1 MDNFHL
7 FQIPTDLELFNWND
21 KSPEVSRGG
30 VAGEQGHQGAAGES
44 RGHGQSYQGE
54 PAGALTL
61 RQASQGDPAEH

>member
-30 VAGEQGHQGAAGES
+30 EEGTAGTLGDMANLTKES
-44 RGHGQSYQGE
+44 Q
-54 PAGALTL
+54 
-61 RQASQGDPAEH
+61 QAPSHSAKQAKETQQNTR

>member
-30 VAGEQGHQGAAGES
+30 VAGTAGDS
-44 RGHGQSYQGE
+44 RGHGQSHQGE

-61 RQASQGDPAEH
+61 RQAGQGDPAEH

>member
-30 VAGEQGHQGAAGES
+30 VAGTAGDMANLTKES
-44 RGHGQSYQGE
+44 QQAPSHSAK
-54 PAGALTL
+54 PAKETQQNT
-61 RQASQGDPAEH
+61 R